1 MSKKVLIVC
10 YSYPPNPGVGGR
22 KWAIFTQYLLN
33 KGFEVHILT
42 KKPSPDSTSPWSE
55 YTTGAIVHYF
65 NNPYPKIL
73 EMEPK
78 SICDK
83 LTYKIALLFT
93 KTFTKSNYYD
103 RGVFSKRI
111 IKNAITNII
120 EKYSID
126 NVIVSGAPFSFLHY
140 AAQLKTKSASFN
152 YVADIR
158 DSWIK
163 GNYFG
168 FNSLGEKRKKNETE
182 KLKKVLKNADYVI
195 VPNKE
200 MFEDYVNMGSTNTVL
215 IPHAIDEK
223 LVLNKNIVHS
233 EDFNMVCFGSL
244 YNDLEMVFKRINDS
258 IKNSQIKIQF
268 YTNDR
273 KYCKLLFENVNYNS
287 VVKQDKVFEI
297 LSQCNAALFFVNDN
311 IKNYI
316 STKYMEAIA
325 SRTPIVLVGKK
336 GIVSD
341 FITSQC
347 LGIFIEE
354 NDIAIQF
361 SKLPNLV
368 KELKYNDKF
377 NYEEYTFSYQTEKLI
392 KLFI

>member
-33 KGFEVHILT
+33 KGFEIHILT
-42 KKPSPDSTSPWSE
+42 KKPSPGSTSPWSE

-93 KTFTKSNYYD
+93 KIFTKSNYYD

-111 IKNAITNII
+111 IKNAITSII
-120 EKYSID
+120 EKYSIN
-126 NVIVSGAPFSFLHY
+126 NVIVTGAPFSFLHY
-140 AAQLKTKSASFN
+140 AAQLKIRNASFN
-152 YVADIR
+152 YAADIR

-168 FNSLGEKRKKNETE
+168 FNGLSKKIKNREIN
-182 KLKKVLKNADYVI
+182 KLKLVLKYADHVI
-195 VPNKE
+195 VPYKE
-200 MFEDYVNMGSTNTVL
+200 MQDDYSSLVNR
-215 IPHAIDEK
+215 E
-223 LVLNKNIVHS
+223 IVHFS
-233 EDFNMVCFGSL
+233 HAVDDSLICSRSTTANSMFTMVCFGSIYDGL
-244 YNDLEMVFKRINDS
+244 SDVFEGINKS
-258 IKNSQIKIQF
+258 IKNTNIKIQF
-268 YTNDR
+268 YTKDK
-273 KYCKLLFENVNYNS
+273 KYGNLIKENVQYCEMVN
-287 VVKQDKVFEI
+287 QIQVFQI

-325 SRTPIVLVGKK
+325 SRTPIVLMGKK
-336 GIVSD
+336 GLVSD

-361 SKLPNLV
+361 QKLPNLV